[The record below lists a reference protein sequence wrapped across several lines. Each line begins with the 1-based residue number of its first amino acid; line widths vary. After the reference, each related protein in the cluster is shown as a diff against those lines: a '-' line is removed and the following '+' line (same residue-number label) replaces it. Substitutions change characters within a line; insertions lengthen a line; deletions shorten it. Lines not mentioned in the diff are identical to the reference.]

1 MSLFVGCNGYSSP
14 GQVKSG
20 NQYPEK
26 VMFCSDG
33 KIKFD
38 VKYVFW
44 KSLGSRHIKYG
55 EHVIFFQCSVETNI
69 INHCTDYDSQIIYI

>member
-1 MSLFVGCNGYSSP
+1 
-14 GQVKSG
+14 
-20 NQYPEK
+20 
-26 VMFCSDG
+26 MFCSDG